1 MDFSSILAGVGAGL
15 TGYRQGQE
23 QKRLRERAELEDGR
37 RREREDRN
45 LQLSQEREARAVES
59 HDQNMA
65 ISRENLRRLSSGL
78 QPVEKLLF
86 NTFGSLAHSRDL
98 SLDTRN
104 SALRMM
110 GGLTGTDFPELKAA
124 PPSELDLRKIAA
136 SEARINQSS
145 QRSNAGD
152 NRVLTAQHRANTDQL
167 NKMKAITG
175 VLDRNDPQV
184 IAIMRENELIRQRV
198 YSNTGIDLDAP
209 SDLPRQDQQPKQ
221 KKKLGI
227 FQ

>member
-86 NTFGSLAHSRDL
+86 NTFGSLAHSKDL

-104 SALRMM
+104 SALKMM
-110 GGLTGTDFPELKAA
+110 GGLTGTDFPELQQAQ
-124 PPSELDLRKIAA
+124 PTDLDLRKIAVQEGMLKQ
-136 SEARINQSS
+136 SQDRTSSGNARALTS
-145 QRSNAGD
+145 QY
-152 NRVLTAQHRANTDQL
+152 RANSDLL
-167 NKMKAITG
+167 NKMKGITG
-175 VLDRNDPQV
+175 VLDRSDPEVSELLRQQELLRQGV
-184 IAIMRENELIRQRV
+184 YNE
-198 YSNTGIDLDAP
+198 TGIDLSAP
-209 SDLPRQDQQPKQ
+209 SELPRQDQSKQ